1 MKFEWDPRKNA
12 LNREKH
18 GCDFAD
24 VPEMFLYDRLEMR
37 DDRKDYGESRFI
49 VMGYISNRVMVAVI
63 TTRGTGI
70 IRIISLRKAN
80 NREKERFEK
89 AVGNRLGKG

>member
-1 MKFEWDPRKNA
+1 MKFEWDDRKNA
-12 LNREKH
+12 LNQEKH
-18 GCDFAD
+18 GCNFAD
-24 VPEMFLYDRLEMR
+24 VPEMFLYERLEMR

-49 VMGYISNRVMVAVI
+49 VMGYISNRAMVAVI
-63 TTRGTGI
+63 TIRGTGT

-89 AVGNRLGKG
+89 VIRDRLGKG